1 MIRLLVLTLAL
12 LILSIATWA
21 QESDNKRPQG
31 TPNNIGFGAD
41 PDVSPR
47 KCKIYY
53 GYRDTL
59 MIGLQTEGGEWV
71 SYYMTKG
78 VSDISLQDCGLGKD
92 RVCEKVFRIC
102 TSGKAVCEAI
112 TLEGKS
118 RYEIVWLKRK
128 KKWSIRKR

>member
-1 MIRLLVLTLAL
+1 MNRLLGMVLCLH
-12 LILSIATWA
+12 ILSTSISA
-21 QESDNKRPQG
+21 QKSVNKRPQDV
-31 TPNNIGFGAD
+31 TSEIGFGAD

-59 MIGLQTEGGEWV
+59 VIGMQTEGGEWV

-78 VSDISLQDCGLGKD
+78 VSDISLQDCGIGEERL
-92 RVCEKVFRIC
+92 CEKVFRIC
-102 TSGKAVCEAI
+102 TSGKSVCETI

-118 RYEIVWLKRK
+118 RYEIIWLQRK